1 MAAFGSKAAP
11 RRVGQTSSRMVRRV
25 GVAAAV
31 SAVIVPLMGCDLMH
45 EAARRAGGFCPRPAV
60 AVANTAPQFN
70 QQASEIHNLRRHAFR
85 NDFFAQLELARR
97 YEGSRTTDKNLEDL
111 VESAT
116 WYAIA
121 LTNPTGYDSIAGQAE
136 RGGGARVRAAAQYDD
151 CRAFERRDAYFH
163 LNILLTRMSS
173 EERDKVRKRTVYM
186 LSTLGADGFRTLA
199 RLHDAAF
206 GPLGEPI
213 DNPQA
218 RWALGKPDHPG
229 VPAVLSLFERN
240 DVDAYLY
247 NYLAAQTGD
256 VGAFVMMKES
266 EKALREYER
275 GDPARGGFANL
286 VESKANRWTP
296 PYEFYPPESPE
307 SGVPHSDESEPNSDA
322 AESALGRVYQLPFTH
337 IAQALAFLHMADK
350 PTGHEESVGR
360 NAILALQA
368 ALGREQ
374 TGELSPIERVRA
386 IQLAAVDG
394 SARAQLVL
402 AVMYSEGVGVPVD
415 YARAYHWYETADK
428 QGSPEAKY
436 AMSTFFSLGVEGVAD
451 QDKAKAVVYQ
461 IDSALSGFKPSAER
475 LAGILARV
483 SRPQHRTPGGYSW

>member
-1 MAAFGSKAAP
+1 MAIAG
-11 RRVGQTSSRMVRRV
+11 
-25 GVAAAV
+25 AV
-31 SAVIVPLMGCDLMH
+31 CATIIPLMGCDLMH
-45 EAARRAGGFCPRPAV
+45 DAARRAGGFCPRPAV
-60 AVANTAPQFN
+60 AVAGATPQFN
-70 QQASEIHNLRRHAFR
+70 QQAAEIHNLRRHAFR

-111 VESAT
+111 VESAS
-116 WYAIA
+116 WYALA
-121 LTNPTGYDSIAGQAE
+121 LTNPGGYDSVAGQAPV
-136 RGGGARVRAAAQYDD
+136 GARVRAAAQFDD
-151 CRAFERRDAYFH
+151 CRAFERRDAYLH
-163 LNILLTRMSS
+163 LNGLLSRMSS
-173 EERDKVRKRTVYM
+173 EERDKVRRRTVYV
-186 LSTLGADGFRTLA
+186 LSTFGADGFRTLA

-206 GPLGEPI
+206 GPFGEPL

-218 RWALGKPDHPG
+218 RWAAGRPEHVG
-229 VPAVLSLFERN
+229 VPAVLGLFERN

-247 NYLAAQTGD
+247 NFLAAQTGD

-286 VESKANRWTP
+286 VESKANRWIP

-307 SGVPHSDESEPNSDA
+307 SGVPHSDESEPNSDV
-322 AESALGRVYQLPFTH
+322 AETALGRIHDLPFAH
-337 IAQALAFLHMADK
+337 IAQALAFLRMTDK
-350 PTGHEESVGR
+350 AAANEDGVSHNT
-360 NAILALQA
+360 IMALQA

-374 TGELSPIERVRA
+374 TGVLTPIEKVRA

-451 QDKAKAVVYQ
+451 QDKAKAVVLQ
-461 IDSALSGFKPSAER
+461 IDSALAGFKPSAER
-475 LAGILARV
+475 LEGILARV
-483 SRPQHRTPGGYSW
+483 SRPQHSKSGGYSW